1 MSNARAKFEP
11 RSWLVPICSAR
22 RSPISASP
30 VSVTSA
36 PGNFSASLLRP
47 LIVGI
52 ASQSC
57 QISRYTSSIRS
68 ASSRASAAAGMERV
82 TFLPQEF
89 GRAQER
95 PRAKFPADHV
105 RPLVHEHGQV
115 AIALDQVA
123 VDGADHRLGGGPD
136 REALGELVGAA
147 VGDPGDLRAEPFD
160 VLGLGLEEALG
171 HEQRQVDVL
180 VARLLDPP
188 VERVAHVLPQR
199 EAIRADD
206 DAAPDGRIGRE
217 LGVADDVEIPLA
229 EIGRSG
235 ARERL
240 DAGADIGRAP
250 RSLGDRDDG
259 SSRVGGADAVRLEP
273 DRASEE
279 SRTAHRRP
287 SIAHL
292 DGLPVARSVSGQH
305 TLLTTCASATL
316 TSVDPQAGYSDVAQR
331 PVARWFRLART
342 ILRMASSRRDSIRG

>member
-1 MSNARAKFEP
+1 
-11 RSWLVPICSAR
+11 
-22 RSPISASP
+22 
-30 VSVTSA
+30 
-36 PGNFSASLLRP
+36 
-47 LIVGI
+47 
-52 ASQSC
+52 
-57 QISRYTSSIRS
+57 
-68 ASSRASAAAGMERV
+68 MERV

-95 PRAKFPADHV
+95 PRAKFPSHHV

-171 HEQRQVDVL
+171 DEQRHVDVL

-206 DAAPDGRIGRE
+206 DATPDGRIGRK

-229 EIGRSG
+229 EIGRSDRG
-235 ARERL
+235 NGWTQAR
-240 DAGADIGRAP
+240 ASG
-250 RSLGDRDDG
+250 G
-259 SSRVGGADAVRLEP
+259 SSKSG
-273 DRASEE
+273 
-279 SRTAHRRP
+279 
-287 SIAHL
+287 
-292 DGLPVARSVSGQH
+292 RS
-305 TLLTTCASATL
+305 
-316 TSVDPQAGYSDVAQR
+316 
-331 PVARWFRLART
+331 
-342 ILRMASSRRDSIRG
+342 